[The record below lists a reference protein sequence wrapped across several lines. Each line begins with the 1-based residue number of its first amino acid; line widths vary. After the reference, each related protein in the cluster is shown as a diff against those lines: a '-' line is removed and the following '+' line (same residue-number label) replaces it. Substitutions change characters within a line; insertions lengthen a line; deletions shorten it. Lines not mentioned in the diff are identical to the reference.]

1 MAKITYKGI
10 TQNSSIE
17 HKLTDEEFK
26 QIAID
31 FYKKPDFIEVK
42 KQLKKIHIGGTLM
55 NKIYEYY
62 LKEVMSK
69 AIGPGAS
76 WSIYDGIHNKEI
88 MEYFAGKTM
97 VNKKIF
103 PDTNTLADN
112 ININTAFRL
121 C

>member
-10 TQNSSIE
+10 TQNSGIE

-31 FYKKPDFIEVK
+31 FYKK
-42 KQLKKIHIGGTLM
+42 QLKKIHNGGTLM

-69 AIGPGAS
+69 AILKLLGQEQVGQYMME
-76 WSIYDGIHNKEI
+76 SIIK
-88 MEYFAGKTM
+88 
-97 VNKKIF
+97 
-103 PDTNTLADN
+103 
-112 ININTAFRL
+112 R
-121 C
+121 